1 MQGAAA
7 THRNLIGATMG
18 DEAGPDRLIDAAGV
32 LGLTIAPEWRAE
44 VRGHLAVMLRLAGQV
59 TAFPLDDAA
68 EPAPVF
74 VA

>member
-1 MQGAAA
+1 MQGTAAA
-7 THRNLIGATMG
+7 HRNLIGATMG

-32 LGLTIAPEWRAE
+32 LGLIIAPEWRAE
-44 VRGHLAVMLRLAGQV
+44 VRGHLVVMLRLAGQV

>member
-7 THRNLIGATMG
+7 THRNLIGATMD

-32 LGLTIAPEWRAE
+32 LGLTIAPEWRVE
-44 VRGHLAVMLRLAGQV
+44 VRGHLVVMLRLAAQV